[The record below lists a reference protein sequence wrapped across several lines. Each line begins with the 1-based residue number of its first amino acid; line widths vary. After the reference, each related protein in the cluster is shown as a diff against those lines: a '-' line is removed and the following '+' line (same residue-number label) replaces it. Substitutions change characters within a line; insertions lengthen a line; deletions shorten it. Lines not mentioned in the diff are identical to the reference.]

1 MTVLGA
7 GVAGFTATLP
17 SGGWGGIPAAL
28 IAGQAELDKALK
40 ARAQS
45 EQDLAKVNKEIENIL
60 EKQKQQYANAVKI
73 QASAA
78 AQIKHEREIQ
88 GLDLL
93 SDDELRARR
102 QAAYDT
108 RKHYEGNLLAGVYST
123 EGAAKE
129 AQAQI
134 AQAKN
139 ITAAINN
146 ILKSRKAE
154 AEAAEKSKEAAE
166 EKA

>member
-1 MTVLGA
+1 M
-7 GVAGFTATLP
+7 
-17 SGGWGGIPAAL
+17 
-28 IAGQAELDKALK
+28 
-40 ARAQS
+40 
-45 EQDLAKVNKEIENIL
+45 
-60 EKQKQQYANAVKI
+60 
-73 QASAA
+73 
-78 AQIKHEREIQ
+78 QIRHERELQ

-123 EGAAKE
+123 ETGTKE
-129 AQAQI
+129 AQLQI

-166 EKA
+166 EKAQADENAANEKAFSRLQSLQFETTMEQWDEQVKKMPMGELIRTKDDLKQLQQQQRDRLRS